1 MDLGGE
7 EKLKCPQLRFL
18 LMLFS
23 KMTVKLMAGAL
34 ILTLRMN
41 LMMSIMKVAVM
52 GSI

>member
-7 EKLKCPQLRFL
+7 EKLKCPLRVL

-52 GSI
+52 ESI